1 MYDNFIFFTVITAVM
16 EASISFVNE
25 SSNGSSGSALDE
37 FSQWR
42 LTTAITLVNRLA
54 LSVPISLFLNLS
66 VIVTILKTKSLR
78 TPINLIHL
86 LLLSANCVVLIPDII
101 LTSIFIPTVLRY
113 CRCPAVPSSIHLLM
127 DMLYYAFQPFNFASL
142 GIFQLLITK
151 QKKNLVTYKS
161 VSISIFISTVLTGF
175 VTCMCIALIN
185 ASGATYICRDIC
197 PQAAS
202 ITFPGSSIAFIIHGL
217 FLYLPSLV
225 TVIVCTTWSCIIFKN
240 RDLNQ
245 DEDHLLNRRTISLP
259 LVLPLALLTPTY
271 GLIRAVERF
280 LESSTSPIDYPY
292 WAMFARFFLF
302 QTYEILGRIV
312 YPVMLLLLNPTFC
325 LHWKQMLFKKC
336 TTQNQV
342 SPAPT
347 EE

>member
-1 MYDNFIFFTVITAVM
+1 MYDKLYITVITLVM
-16 EASISFVNE
+16 EVPFSE
-25 SSNGSSGSALDE
+25 SSNGSSESAIEE

-54 LSVPISLFLNLS
+54 LSVPIYLLLNLS
-66 VIVTILKTKSLR
+66 VLVTILKTKSLQ
-78 TPINLIHL
+78 TPTNLIHL
-86 LLLSANCVVLIPDII
+86 LLLSANCVVLIPDAI
-101 LTSIFIPTVLRY
+101 LTSTFTPTVLRY
-113 CRCPAVPSSIHLLM
+113 CRCPTVASSIYLIM
-127 DMLYYAFQPFNFASL
+127 DMLYYAFQPLNFAAL
-142 GIFQLLITK
+142 GIFQLLIIK
-151 QKKNLVTYKS
+151 GKKHLVTHKT
-161 VSISIFISTVLTGF
+161 VSTSITISIVFTIF
-175 VTCMCIALIN
+175 VSFECIALIN
-185 ASGATYICRDIC
+185 SSGATYICRDIC
-197 PQAAS
+197 PQTAP
-202 ITFPGSSIAFIIHGL
+202 ITFPGTSIAFIIHGI

-225 TVIVCTTWSCIIFKN
+225 TVIVCTTWSCIIFKT
-240 RDLNQ
+240 RDINE

-271 GLIRAVERF
+271 GLIRAVEQL

-312 YPVMLLLLNPTFC
+312 YPVMLLLLNPIIG
-325 LHWKQMLFKKC
+325 HNWKQMLLKKC

-347 EE
+347 AE

>member
-1 MYDNFIFFTVITAVM
+1 M

-25 SSNGSSGSALDE
+25 SFNGSSDLALEE

-42 LTTAITLVNRLA
+42 LTTAITIINRLV

-66 VIVTILKTKSLR
+66 ILVTIIKTKSLR

-86 LLLSANCVVLIPDII
+86 LLLSANCVVLIPDVI
-101 LTSIFIPTVLRY
+101 LTSTFIPTVLRY
-113 CRCPAVPSSIHLLM
+113 CRCPAVASSIHLIM
-127 DMLYYAFQPFNFASL
+127 DMIYYAFQPFNFATL
-142 GIFQLLITK
+142 GIFQLLLIK
-151 QKKNLVTYKS
+151 RKKHLVMYRT
-161 VSISIFISTVLTGF
+161 VGISIFISTVLTVF
-175 VTCMCIALIN
+175 VTFMCIALIN

-197 PQAAS
+197 PQTAS
-202 ITFPGSSIAFIIHGL
+202 ITFPGTSIAFIIHGI

-225 TVIVCTTWSCIIFKN
+225 TVFVCTTWSCIIFKN
-240 RDLNQ
+240 RDTDD

-312 YPVMLLLLNPTFC
+312 YPVMLLLLNPTIG

-336 TTQNQV
+336 TCTTQNQV
-342 SPAPT
+342 SPATT